1 MIMKELAA
9 QGNTIIMISS
19 DLPEVIG
26 ISDRVLVMRGGRIVH
41 QLPSSSATEEEVML
55 HATGTFTSQSG
66 ECHGQQ

>member
-1 MIMKELAA
+1 
-9 QGNTIIMISS
+9 SS
-19 DLPEVIG
+19 DLPEAIG

-41 QLPSSSATEEEVML
+41 QLPSYSATEEEVML